1 MWWQA
6 RQGRGGQVRMGVRG
20 LKQPQAV
27 APGWTKGP
35 AVVVLAL
42 ALALAACDSGPDRR
56 FAAETVRPAD
66 VVERVNAP
74 GSVAAAAQAEVTAPA
89 AATIERLLVVDGA
102 KVTPGQVVAQLSS
115 EQVEESLRQARAA
128 LAAASSLGAAVPSL
142 PTDQAVAALGDV
154 QDQVTATSLAV
165 ITSLRSV
172 AGTLPAP
179 QRARLLARLDRT
191 ERQLAATQRRTSA
204 AVRQAADAVQ
214 AQTSAMSR
222 SLEAATAAQR
232 SQAAVAVAAAENQQE
247 RLTLRA
253 TLAGTVQL
261 GREQT
266 GGGGGLPSLPS
277 LPQGAEQALEGL
289 GGGGGGGQE
298 GPVLRVGSE
307 VDAGQT
313 VATIYDVASLN
324 VAAMVDETDV
334 ALVRVGQHAAVELD
348 AFPGARLE
356 ARVRRVA
363 VAPST
368 QTAPSAAGGVSY
380 QVDLALGKEL
390 EPAEDGRRTVPR
402 VGMTATAEIEVRHAT
417 AALSV
422 PGSALVGRGS
432 GQAVYVIE
440 GGRVRLRTVRVAADG
455 EDRVAIAAGLREGER
470 VVSRGAERLRDGQTW
485 PGS

>member
-1 MWWQA
+1 M
-6 RQGRGGQVRMGVRG
+6 
-20 LKQPQAV
+20 
-27 APGWTKGP
+27 
-35 AVVVLAL
+35 VVLAL

-74 GSVAAAAQAEVTAPA
+74 GSVAAAAQAELTAPA
-89 AATIERLLVVDGA
+89 AATIERLVVDGA

-191 ERQLAATQRRTSA
+191 ERQLAATRRRTSA

-214 AQTSAMSR
+214 AQTSAMSQ

-348 AFPGARLE
+348 AFPGARLG

-380 QVDLALGKEL
+380 QVDLALGREL

-402 VGMTATAEIEVRHAT
+402 VGMTATAEIEVRHAS

-422 PGSALVGRGS
+422 PGSALVGRGG

-440 GGRVRLRTVRVAADG
+440 DGRVRLRTVRVAADG

>member
-1 MWWQA
+1 M
-6 RQGRGGQVRMGVRG
+6 
-20 LKQPQAV
+20 
-27 APGWTKGP
+27 
-35 AVVVLAL
+35 VVLAL

-56 FAAETVRPAD
+56 FAEETVRPAD

-74 GSVAAAAQAEVTAPA
+74 GSVAAAAQAELTAPA
-89 AATIERLLVVDGA
+89 AATIERLVVDGA

-172 AGTLPAP
+172 AATLPAP

-191 ERQLAATQRRTSA
+191 ERQLAATRRRTSA

-214 AQTSAMSR
+214 AQTSAMSQ

-232 SQAAVAVAAAENQQE
+232 SQAAVAVAAAENQLE

-402 VGMTATAEIEVRHAT
+402 VGMTATAEIEVRHAS

-422 PGSALVGRGS
+422 PGSALVGRGT

-440 GGRVRLRTVRVAADG
+440 DGRVRLRTVRVAADG

>member
-1 MWWQA
+1 
-6 RQGRGGQVRMGVRG
+6 
-20 LKQPQAV
+20 
-27 APGWTKGP
+27 
-35 AVVVLAL
+35 
-42 ALALAACDSGPDRR
+42 
-56 FAAETVRPAD
+56 
-66 VVERVNAP
+66 
-74 GSVAAAAQAEVTAPA
+74 
-89 AATIERLLVVDGA
+89 
-102 KVTPGQVVAQLSS
+102 
-115 EQVEESLRQARAA
+115 
-128 LAAASSLGAAVPSL
+128 
-142 PTDQAVAALGDV
+142 VAALGDV

-179 QRARLLARLDRT
+179 QRARLLARRDRT
-191 ERQLAATQRRTSA
+191 ERQLAATRRRTSA

-214 AQTSAMSR
+214 AQTSAMSQ

-402 VGMTATAEIEVRHAT
+402 VGMTATAEIEVRQAS

-422 PGSALVGRGS
+422 PGSALVGRGT

-440 GGRVRLRTVRVAADG
+440 DGRVRLRNVRVAADG

-470 VVSRGAERLRDGQTW
+470 VVARGAERLRDGQTW

>member
-1 MWWQA
+1 M
-6 RQGRGGQVRMGVRG
+6 
-20 LKQPQAV
+20 
-27 APGWTKGP
+27 
-35 AVVVLAL
+35 VVLAL

-56 FAAETVRPAD
+56 FAEETVRPAD

-74 GSVAAAAQAEVTAPA
+74 GSVAAAAQAELTAPA
-89 AATIERLLVVDGA
+89 AATIERLVVDGA

-172 AGTLPAP
+172 AATLPAP

-191 ERQLAATQRRTSA
+191 ERQLAATRRRTSA

-214 AQTSAMSR
+214 AQTSAMSQ

-390 EPAEDGRRTVPR
+390 EPAEEGRRTVPR
-402 VGMTATAEIEVRHAT
+402 VGMTATTEIEVRHAS

-422 PGSALVGRGS
+422 PGSALVGRGT

-440 GGRVRLRTVRVAADG
+440 DGRVRLRTVRVAADG